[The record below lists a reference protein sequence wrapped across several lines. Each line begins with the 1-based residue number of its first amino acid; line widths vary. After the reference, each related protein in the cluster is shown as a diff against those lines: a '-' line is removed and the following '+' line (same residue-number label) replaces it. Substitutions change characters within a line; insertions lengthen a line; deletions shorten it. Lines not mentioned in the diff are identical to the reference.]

1 VTVFID
7 TAVLM
12 YASGASHP
20 LRVPCKRILERVVA
34 GELDAVISVEV
45 VQEILHRFVSIRQP
59 ERGAA
64 IARDAMDVFAPVLPI
79 THATMR
85 RVPDLVDRHPALA
98 ARDLV
103 HVATCLAEGISE
115 IISPDRGFDAVPG
128 LRRLDPA
135 EAFG

>member
-12 YASGASHP
+12 YAGGASHP
-20 LRVPCKRILERVVA
+20 LKVPCTRILERVVT

-45 VQEILHRFVSIRQP
+45 VQEILHRFVAIRQP

-64 IARDAMDVFAPVLPI
+64 VARNVMDLFAPVLPV

-85 RVPDLVDRHPALA
+85 RVPDLIEAHPALA
-98 ARDLV
+98 ARDLI
-103 HVATCLAEGISE
+103 HVATCLNEGISE
-115 IISPDRGFDAVPG
+115 IVSPDRGFDDVPG
-128 LRRLDPA
+128 IRRLDPA
-135 EAFG
+135 TTQF